1 MVVAILAIFLLVV
14 TQLVDFTKFAQMG
27 GFPMPG
33 AGTGVFEEVSVE
45 SSDSAN
51 KIAVIDV
58 SGVISAYDTSG
69 TGMNMVRG
77 IKRRLAI
84 AASNEDI
91 RAVILRVDSPGG
103 EVLASDDIAKEIE
116 RFQVKHNK
124 PVIASMGSLAASGG
138 YYVSAPCRWIVAH
151 PLTITGSI
159 GVIMQG
165 FNYRGVMD
173 KVGVKPQ
180 VYKSGKYKDML
191 SGMRSPE
198 EIPADERKLVQDL
211 IDETYDRFKEVVKDG
226 RENAFRKNKE
236 HGFAEDARELGE
248 NWEQM
253 VDGRVFSGRKAFENG
268 FVDELGGLDTAIDRA
283 KELVGISH
291 ARVVK
296 YQIPFDI
303 GNIFRLLGKTPIAN
317 QTNIKLDLGIPM
329 PEIDAGRLYFL
340 SSTYLH

>member
-138 YYVSAPCRWIVAH
+138 
-151 PLTITGSI
+151 IT
-159 GVIMQG
+159 
-165 FNYRGVMD
+165 
-173 KVGVKPQ
+173 
-180 VYKSGKYKDML
+180 
-191 SGMRSPE
+191 
-198 EIPADERKLVQDL
+198 
-211 IDETYDRFKEVVKDG
+211 
-226 RENAFRKNKE
+226 
-236 HGFAEDARELGE
+236 
-248 NWEQM
+248 
-253 VDGRVFSGRKAFENG
+253 
-268 FVDELGGLDTAIDRA
+268 
-283 KELVGISH
+283 
-291 ARVVK
+291 
-296 YQIPFDI
+296 
-303 GNIFRLLGKTPIAN
+303 
-317 QTNIKLDLGIPM
+317 
-329 PEIDAGRLYFL
+329 
-340 SSTYLH
+340 